1 MVRPHS
7 PDKNSCNP
15 WTSSLPNPV
24 TTLTSAL
31 PNTGAD
37 LAKHGQNLTRPT
49 DRLPGQMGRTTAP
62 PPAGL
67 RNNLHQY
74 KDLTDFS
81 GKSPG
86 LADRS
91 VDPET
96 EREFFVYVLSPV
108 SGRKTRNL
116 RSGTLGLG
124 LGLGRG
130 RYAEVSCSTAMA
142 SGPEPRLEGATPLPG
157 PRTAQGPF

>member
-1 MVRPHS
+1 MIRPRSH
-7 PDKNSCNP
+7 DENSCNP

-24 TTLTSAL
+24 TTRTSAL
-31 PNTGAD
+31 PKTGAD
-37 LAKHGQNLTRPT
+37 LANSGQNLTRPT
-49 DRLPGQMGRTTAP
+49 GRLPGQMGRTTAP

-67 RNNLHQY
+67 SNNRHEY
-74 KDLTDFS
+74 KALTEFS
-81 GKSPG
+81 SQSPA

-96 EREFFVYVLSPV
+96 EREFFVYVFSTV

-116 RSGTLGLG
+116 RSGTPGLG
-124 LGLGRG
+124 LGLGR
-130 RYAEVSCSTAMA
+130 YAEVSFSTAMA
-142 SGPEPRLEGATPLPG
+142 SGPEPRLEGATPLPC

>member
-1 MVRPHS
+1 MVRPRS
-7 PDKNSCNP
+7 PDENSCNP

-31 PNTGAD
+31 PKTGAD
-37 LAKHGQNLTRPT
+37 LANPAQNLTRPT
-49 DRLPGQMGRTTAP
+49 GRLPRQLARTTAP

-67 RNNLHQY
+67 RNNLHEYQ
-74 KDLTDFS
+74 DLTDFS
-81 GKSPG
+81 SQSPA

-91 VDPET
+91 VDPQA
-96 EREFFVYVLSPV
+96 EREFFVYVFPPV

-116 RSGTLGLG
+116 RSGTPGQ
-124 LGLGRG
+124 G
-130 RYAEVSCSTAMA
+130 RYGEVSFSTAMA
-142 SGPEPRLEGATPLPG
+142 PGPEPRLEGAPPLPC

>member
-7 PDKNSCNP
+7 PDENSYNR

-31 PNTGAD
+31 PKTGAD
-37 LAKHGQNLTRPT
+37 RAKHGQNLTRPT
-49 DRLPGQMGRTTAP
+49 DCLPGKMGRTTAP
-62 PPAGL
+62 PPARL
-67 RNNLHQY
+67 SNNLHQY
-74 KDLTDFS
+74 KDLSDFS
-81 GKSPG
+81 SQSPA

-91 VDPET
+91 VDPAT
-96 EREFFVYVLSPV
+96 EREFFVYVFPPV

-116 RSGTLGLG
+116 RSGRPGLG
-124 LGLGRG
+124 PGLG
-130 RYAEVSCSTAMA
+130 RYAEVSFSTAMA
-142 SGPEPRLEGATPLPG
+142 SGPEPQLEGATPLHG

>member
-1 MVRPHS
+1 MVRPRS

-31 PNTGAD
+31 PKTGAD
-37 LAKHGQNLTRPT
+37 LANPGQNLTRPT
-49 DRLPGQMGRTTAP
+49 DCLPGQMGQTTAP

-67 RNNLHQY
+67 RNNPHEY
-74 KDLTDFS
+74 KDLTEFS
-81 GKSPG
+81 SQSPA

-91 VDPET
+91 VDPQA
-96 EREFFVYVLSPV
+96 EREFVVYVFPPV

-116 RSGTLGLG
+116 RSATPGLG
-124 LGLGRG
+124 PQRN
-130 RYAEVSCSTAMA
+130 AEVSLSTAMA
-142 SGPEPRLEGATPLPG
+142 SGLKPRLEGAPPLPC